1 MLSEIHTGKNKMYI
15 VLYLILEV
23 TFINVTLETML
34 VLQRSDK
41 NGWNETKM
49 LDEDLHP

>member
-1 MLSEIHTGKNKMYI
+1 MYI

-23 TFINVTLETML
+23 TFINVTLKTMH

-41 NGWNETKM
+41 YGWNETKM
-49 LDEDLHP
+49 SNEDLCL